1 MSKRIWVICLIL
13 ACGGALGAKAQTL
26 RMHFKSDVNTP
37 NGWNL
42 SGGAGKWERSGPA
55 PGERSLSVTGD
66 GFDSNTWEYPLP
78 PLTPMGDYR
87 FTFRMRCS
95 EGSAGGCA
103 VSGPSF
109 CNHDFLPTTKW
120 KTYSFI
126 FTAPPAFS
134 QATLRLG
141 QWQLKG
147 TVYFADAS
155 LEPVTAVNTVVKV
168 NGKPFIMGDGE
179 RLTGDS
185 YIFQPGLGGDNIN
198 GSRSLESFTATFN
211 SNRWVFGDGQ
221 TVTYHLGNPF
231 SFRDGIVTVDMN
243 YHIGGEC
250 LVQVSHSGSDW
261 STIGTLN
268 GVGQRS
274 FSVPFASPDTPDFRM
289 RLKAAPDPAHSEA
302 PVNFQIDEGVFT
314 CRVIGKTPV
323 CAGRSLYLA
332 GVQPNWGDVA
342 YALTNSDLLIQVKPK
357 SAALMRRMKAEIR
370 FTKSGTLS
378 SSHALTFRKIAA
390 GVYQAA
396 AEMNSF
402 PAGDSEMI
410 IALKPEEHGA
420 TEYMAQTSLYT
431 PDYYAGVFGKRLQA
445 PKGCLLWWCVGT
457 RKVSLTRE
465 APQASSA
472 AITFAA
478 ARREHQAMQLIVV
491 PQKAGAMTMRVTD
504 LFGPRGAVI
513 PSSAISLREVAYV
526 PITTPTDN
534 IGLAGEWPDPLPP
547 LPTVWHPV
555 PHSNNPIWITLN
567 VPGNARAGDYTGSI
581 LLQSSNGWR
590 AKAPIRC
597 HVWNFSLPV
606 HTALR
611 SGFGVDPGAIQQYFH
626 IKSKGALEKEWE
638 LFMKA
643 FAKNGI
649 NPYNPMSLHPYE
661 MNLDKSSSPGE
672 IKINFVGFDRDAR
685 KYINGLGFNAFT
697 IAIPGMGGGRYP
709 NYDEGSLYGYAAGT
723 PQYEDLMAQ
732 AGKIIQNHLK
742 ANGWLRKAY
751 IYWYDEPSPSD
762 YPFVAR
768 GMKRLERIVPD
779 IKRIMTVAITPQ
791 LYGDVNLWCPLTP
804 NFSFEASQARQKLGE
819 EVWWYV
825 CTGPKAPYCGEFI
838 DHPAIE
844 MRMWLW
850 QTWKYH
856 VNGVLIW
863 DTTYWNSPYHSKN
876 GPLQNPWKDPMSY
889 VSDSQGIWGNGDG
902 RFFYPPQDY
911 ATNDMEQIVPPV
923 PSLRWE
929 MLGEGVEDW
938 EYLHLLQSLVNKLK
952 SPAERAKYMPLLKV
966 PDSICRDMTHFTD
979 NPDLIYAR
987 RAQIAKAI
995 ETLER

>member
-1 MSKRIWVICLIL
+1 MSKSLRYLLIIL
-13 ACGGALGAKAQTL
+13 ACGALSAANAQNL
-26 RMHFKSDVNTP
+26 RFHFNTRVNTP
-37 NGWNL
+37 QGWRL
-42 SGGAGKWERSGPA
+42 TSGKGTWEKSGPSA
-55 PGERSLSVTGD
+55 KERSLSVSGD
-66 GFDSNTWEYPLP
+66 GSDTNTWEYPLP

-95 EGSAGGCA
+95 EGSTGGCA
-103 VSGPSF
+103 VSGASF
-109 CNHDFLPTTKW
+109 CNHDFIPTTNW

-126 FTAPPAFS
+126 FTAPPTVS

-155 LEPVTAVNTVVKV
+155 LEPVTAVNTVLKV

-211 SNRWVFGDGQ
+211 SNRWVFGNGQ
-221 TVTYHLGNPF
+221 SVTYRLGNPF
-231 SFRDGIVTVDMN
+231 PFRDGLATVDMN
-243 YHIGGEC
+243 YHIGGGC
-250 LVQVSHSGSDW
+250 LVQISHSGSDW
-261 STIGTLN
+261 QTIGTLTD
-268 GVGQRS
+268 VGQRS
-274 FSVPFASPDTPDFRM
+274 FAVPLSVQDTTDFRM
-289 RLKAAPDPAHSEA
+289 RLVAAPNPVHSDA

-314 CRVIGKTPV
+314 CKLIQKTPV

-332 GVQPNWGDVA
+332 GAQPKWGDVT
-342 YALTNSDLLIQVKPK
+342 YALTNSDLIIQVKPK
-357 SAALMRRMKAEIR
+357 STSLMRRMKADILFKKDGKPRSIR
-370 FTKSGTLS
+370 PLS
-378 SSHALTFRKIAA
+378 FRKAEK

-410 IALKPEEHGA
+410 VVLKPNGGSA
-420 TEYMAQTSLYT
+420 AYMAQTSLYT
-431 PDYYAGVFGKRLQA
+431 PDYYAGVFGKRLKA
-445 PKGCLLWWCVGT
+445 PKGCLLWWCVGA

-465 APQASSA
+465 APEAASE
-472 AITFAA
+472 AINFAA

-491 PQKAGAMTMRVTD
+491 PQKPGTMKVRVTD
-504 LFGPRGAVI
+504 LRGHHGAII
-513 PSSAISLREVAYV
+513 PASAISLREVAYV

-547 LPTVWHPV
+547 LPANWRPV
-555 PHSNNPIWITLN
+555 PDRNNPIWITLN
-567 VPGNARAGDYTGSI
+567 VPENARAGDYTGFI
-581 LLQSSNGWR
+581 LLQSSSGWR
-590 AKAPIRC
+590 AKAQVRC
-597 HVWNFSLPV
+597 HVWNFTLPK

-611 SGFGVDPGAIQQYFH
+611 SGFGVDVGTIQQYFH
-626 IKSKGALEKEWE
+626 IKSKTALEKEWA
-638 LFMKA
+638 LFMEA

-649 NPYNPMSLHPYE
+649 NPYNPMALHPYE
-661 MNLDKSSSPGE
+661 MSLDKSSSPGK
-672 IKINFVGFDRDAR
+672 ITINFDSFDRDAR
-685 KYINGLGFNAFT
+685 KYLDGLGFNAFT
-697 IAIPGMGGGRYP
+697 INIPGMGGGRYP
-709 NYDEGSLYGYAAGT
+709 NYDEGSLYGFAAGT

-732 AGKIIQNHLK
+732 AGKLIQNHLK
-742 ANGWLRKAY
+742 ENGWLHKAY
-751 IYWYDEPSPSD
+751 IYWYDEPSPND

-779 IKRIMTVAITPQ
+779 IKRIMTVVITPQ
-791 LYGDVNLWCPLTP
+791 LYGDVNLWCPLSP
-804 NFSFEASQARQKLGE
+804 NLVADVSQARQKLGE

-825 CTGPKAPYCGEFI
+825 CTGPKAPFCGEFI

-863 DTTYWNSPYHSKN
+863 DTTYWNSPFHSKG
-876 GPLQNPWKDPMSY
+876 GPMQNPWKDPMSY
-889 VSDSQGIWGNGDG
+889 VSDSPGVWGNGDG

-911 ATNDMEQIVPPV
+911 ATNDSEQIVPPV

-938 EYLHLLQSLVNKLK
+938 DYLHLLQSLVNRLK
-952 SPAERAKYMPLLKV
+952 SPTERAKYEPLLRV
-966 PDSICRDMTHFTD
+966 PDTICRDMTHFTD
-979 NPDLIYAR
+979 NPDLLYAR
-987 RAQIAKAI
+987 RAEIAKAI
-995 ETLER
+995 ERLER

>member
-1 MSKRIWVICLIL
+1 MGKSLRYLLIIL
-13 ACGGALGAKAQTL
+13 ACGVLSTAKAQSL
-26 RMHFKSDVNTP
+26 RFHFNTRVNTP
-37 NGWNL
+37 QGWKL
-42 SGGAGKWERSGPA
+42 TGGEGAWEKTGPA
-55 PGERSLSVTGD
+55 AKERSLSVTGD
-66 GFDSNTWEYPLP
+66 GTDSNTWEYSLP
-78 PLTPMGDYR
+78 SLTPMGDYR

-103 VSGPSF
+103 VSGTSF
-109 CNHDFLPTTKW
+109 CNHDFIPTTNW
-120 KTYSFI
+120 KTYSFV
-126 FTAPPAFS
+126 FTAPPTVS
-134 QATLRLG
+134 KATLRLG

-147 TVYFADAS
+147 TVSFADAS
-155 LEPVTAVNTVVKV
+155 LEPVIAVNTVVKV
-168 NGKPFIMGDGE
+168 DGEPFIMGDGE

-211 SNRWVFGDGQ
+211 SNRWVFGEGQ
-221 TVTYHLGNPF
+221 TVTYRLGNPF
-231 SFRDGIVTVDMN
+231 PFRDGMVTVDMN

-250 LVQVSHSGSDW
+250 LVQISASGNDW
-261 STIGTLN
+261 QTIGTLTD
-268 GVGQRS
+268 VGQRS
-274 FSVPFASPDTPDFRM
+274 FAVPLATTDTSDFRI
-289 RLKAAPDPAHSEA
+289 RLKASPDPAHSDA

-314 CRVIGKTPV
+314 CRMNGKTPV
-323 CAGRSLYLA
+323 CAGRTLYLA
-332 GVQPNWGDVA
+332 GAQPKWGDVA
-342 YALTNSDLLIQVKPK
+342 YALTNSDLVIQVRPK
-357 SAALMRRMKAEIR
+357 SASLMRRMKADMLFKKEGKLKSIR
-370 FTKSGTLS
+370 ALS
-378 SSHALTFRKIAA
+378 FRETEK

-410 IALKPEEHGA
+410 VALKPDGGGA
-420 TEYMAQTSLYT
+420 TAYVAQTSLYS
-431 PDYYAGVFGKRLQA
+431 PDYYAGVFGKRLKA
-445 PKGCLLWWCVGT
+445 PKGCLLWWCVGA
-457 RKVSLTRE
+457 RKVSLTRKTPE
-465 APQASSA
+465 SASS

-491 PQKAGAMTMRVTD
+491 PQKAGVMKVRVTD
-504 LFGPRGAVI
+504 LRGPRGAVI
-513 PSSAISLREVAYV
+513 PASAISLREVAYV

-547 LPTVWHPV
+547 LPANWRPA
-555 PHSNNPIWITLN
+555 PERNNPIWITLN
-567 VPGNARAGDYTGSI
+567 VPENARAGDYTGFI

-590 AKAPIRC
+590 AKATVRC

-611 SGFGVDPGAIQQYFH
+611 SGFGVDPGTIQQYFH
-626 IKSKGALEKEWE
+626 IKSKTALEKEWA

-649 NPYNPMSLHPYE
+649 NPYNPMALHPFE
-661 MNLDKSSSPGE
+661 MSLDKSTSPGE
-672 IKINFVGFDRDAR
+672 IRINFDGFDRDAR
-685 KYINGLGFNAFT
+685 KYLNGLGFNAFT
-697 IAIPGMGGGRYP
+697 IDIPGMGGGRYP
-709 NYDEGSLYGYAAGT
+709 NYDDGSLYGYAAGT

-742 ANGWLRKAY
+742 ENGWLRKAY
-751 IYWYDEPSPSD
+751 IYWYDEPSPND

-791 LYGDVNLWCPLTP
+791 LYGDVNLWCPITP
-804 NFSFEASQARQKLGE
+804 NFSAEACRERQKLGE

-863 DTTYWNSPYHSKN
+863 DTTYWNSPYHSK
-876 GPLQNPWKDPMSY
+876 GGTLQNPWEDPMSY
-889 VSDSQGIWGNGDG
+889 VSDSQGMWGNGDG

-911 ATNDMEQIVPPV
+911 ASNDSERIAPPV

-938 EYLHLLQSLVNKLK
+938 DYLHLLQSLVSRLK
-952 SPAERAKYMPLLKV
+952 SPAERAKYDSLLKV
-966 PDSICRDMTHFTD
+966 PDTICRDMTHFTD
-979 NPDLIYAR
+979 DPDLLYAR
-987 RAQIAKAI
+987 RAEIAKAI
-995 ETLER
+995 ERLER